1 MKRTITTLL
10 FVSLLAVSFGCKATS
25 QAVVQVTC
33 KPEFEFEPRPDL
45 IVMTRDGDR
54 RDASAQFLVIPHGTK
69 LYSDAQAVQFK
80 AKLPSTDFS
89 TPKEEI
95 LKTIGV
101 DRPRLTH
108 RCSTID
114 GRVAQTIWQLSPS
127 YILVE
132 FEGGTDLQGATIRI
146 DELKE

>member
-1 MKRTITTLL
+1 MKY
-10 FVSLLAVSFGCKATS
+10 
-25 QAVVQVTC
+25 
-33 KPEFEFEPRPDL
+33 
-45 IVMTRDGDR
+45 
-54 RDASAQFLVIPHGTK
+54 LVIGTAFAIMILTGCACTGKIGVTPASGTK